1 MWFAALTKLL
11 RRTATLT
18 CTWKRVEEQK
28 DVGNGEYDE
37 RLQML
42 NAQSEMSRMGRKF
55 KVLEKHGIRR

>member
-42 NAQSEMSRMGRKF
+42 NAQSEM
-55 KVLEKHGIRR
+55 